1 MTGGTVSVARGAI
14 RAVSI
19 TGRAVSIAWGAIR
32 AVSVNGSWIR
42 VSTHMNS
49 WTGMVDHRTGRVMH
63 WNGVMYRCIRI
74 CGPLIPA
81 TISFAI
87 TSTISFAV
95 AFPISTVAITT
106 IAVSS
111 IPTI

>member
-87 TSTISFAV
+87 TSTISS
-95 AFPISTVAITT
+95 IAITT
-106 IAVSS
+106 VAVSS